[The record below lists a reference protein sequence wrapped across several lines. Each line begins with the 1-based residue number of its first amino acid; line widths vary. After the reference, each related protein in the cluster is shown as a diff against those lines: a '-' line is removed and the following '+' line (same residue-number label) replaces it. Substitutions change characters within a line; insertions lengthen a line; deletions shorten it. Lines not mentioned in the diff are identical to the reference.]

1 MDVSGD
7 FVSNE
12 EDTSKNIKE
21 KELKIRSHFIF
32 VKL

>member
-12 EDTSKNIKE
+12 DDTSKNIKE
-21 KELKIRSHFIF
+21 KEVKISSHFISI
-32 VKL
+32 KL